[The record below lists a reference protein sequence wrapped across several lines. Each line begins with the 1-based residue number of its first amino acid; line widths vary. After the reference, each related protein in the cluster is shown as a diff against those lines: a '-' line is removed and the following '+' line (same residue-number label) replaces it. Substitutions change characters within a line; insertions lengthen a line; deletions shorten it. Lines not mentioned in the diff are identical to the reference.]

1 MELEGT
7 EEASITA
14 CRYLPGCRERQV
26 SEFKKGNDMPDS
38 SAYLSVP
45 ALACQGSIARSYIGP
60 IRLYKQ
66 AYSLPY
72 LWGQRVRTQILRI
85 PDYAVIYYVLFCG
98 FVAVD
103 EARSRLRYLSRQV
116 GIFKAAIASSW
127 RLTKKEQKASRRDKY
142 LLLPKLLY
150 LIHTSYLLST

>member
-1 MELEGT
+1 MVETIPSRSLCIGFHAGLNLLAKSQSIGDDSIVIVSIWIVSHHGYVRKLFMELEGT

-72 LWGQRVRTQILRI
+72 LWG
-85 PDYAVIYYVLFCG
+85 
-98 FVAVD
+98 
-103 EARSRLRYLSRQV
+103 
-116 GIFKAAIASSW
+116 
-127 RLTKKEQKASRRDKY
+127 
-142 LLLPKLLY
+142 
-150 LIHTSYLLST
+150 